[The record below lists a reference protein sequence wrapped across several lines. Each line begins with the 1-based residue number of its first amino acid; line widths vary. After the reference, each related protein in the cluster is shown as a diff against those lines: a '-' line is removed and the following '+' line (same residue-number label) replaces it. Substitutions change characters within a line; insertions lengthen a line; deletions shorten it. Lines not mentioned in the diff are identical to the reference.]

1 MLLSRLLPASVAGA
15 LTAALI
21 AVPAADARDVT
32 ITSFDGTPIV
42 AHWFPA
48 PAAAGGAAKA
58 PTVMTGP
65 GWGSP
70 GADNPAL
77 APIKPMLDAGYNVLT
92 WDPRGFGKSGG
103 VVNIDSP
110 QFEGRD
116 AQRLVDWIASQP
128 EVQLD
133 KAGDPRLGM
142 TGGSYGG
149 GIQYVLAALD
159 KRVDAIVP
167 NIAWNSLRS
176 SLYRNEI
183 VKTGWSGLLYAAAA
197 TRPLDPHIKAAYDQ
211 GTETGSLT
219 AENERWFLSRGP
231 GDALVD
237 KITVPTLIQQ
247 GTVDT
252 LFTLDEAIRNYAILK
267 SNEVPVSMLWFCG
280 GHGACLTDPGDE
292 TRVQR
297 SAIAWLNR
305 YVKRDTS
312 VKTGPGFDWID
323 QNGERFTAAGWPVK
337 TGTPLA
343 GTGRGRLRLVA
354 DGGSGPAKIP
364 SSGDVVGRVAGS
376 ITPARAANAVN
387 VTVRARRAV
396 HVVGAPAVRLTYR
409 GRATGA
415 DRPERVFAQLVDA
428 KTGKVLGNQVTPI
441 PVKLDGKR
449 HRVTAPLESVAH
461 TLPRGGRVTLQL
473 VATTVAYAKPRLGG
487 SVTFDRVIVALP
499 TAK

>member
-1 MLLSRLLPASVAGA
+1 MLSRILPAAFV
-15 LTAALI
+15 AALI
-21 AVPAADARDVT
+21 AAPAAQARDVT

-48 PAAAGGAAKA
+48 PATAGGAAKA

-65 GWGSP
+65 GWGQA
-70 GADNPAL
+70 GANDPAA
-77 APIKPMLDAGYNVLT
+77 APIKPLLDAGYNVLT

-116 AQRLVDWIASQP
+116 AQKLVDWIAAQP
-128 EVQLD
+128 EAQTD
-133 KAGDPRLGM
+133 AAGDPRLGM

-149 GIQYVLAALD
+149 GIQFVLAALD

-176 SLYRNEI
+176 SLYRNAI
-183 VKTGWSGLLYAAAA
+183 VKTGWSGLLYNIAA

-211 GTETGSLT
+211 GTTTGSLT

-231 GDALVD
+231 GDALIR
-237 KITVPTLIQQ
+237 KITIPTLIQQ

-252 LFTLDEAIRNYAILK
+252 LFTLDEAIRNYTILK
-267 SNEVPVSMLWFCG
+267 AKRVPVSMLWFCG

-305 YVKRDTS
+305 YVKKDAS
-312 VKTGPGFDWID
+312 VQTGPGFDWID
-323 QNGERFTAAGWPVK
+323 QNGKRFTAAGWPVENDA
-337 TGTPLA
+337 LIA
-343 GTGRGRLRLVA
+343 GVGRGRLRLVA
-354 DGGSGPAKIP
+354 GGGSGPATIP
-364 SSGDVVGRVAGS
+364 DSADVVGKVAGS
-376 ITPARAANAVN
+376 ITPARAKNAVN
-387 VTVRARRAV
+387 VTVRAARAV
-396 HVVGAPAVRLTYR
+396 HVVGAPLLTLTYR

-415 DRPERVFAQLVDA
+415 KRPERVFAQLVDA
-428 KTGKVLGNQVTPI
+428 KTGKVLGNHVTPI

-449 HRVTAPLESVAH
+449 RTVEVPLETVAH
-461 TLPRGGRVTLQL
+461 TLPKGGRVTLQL
-473 VATTVAYAKPRLGG
+473 VATTVAYAQPRLGG
-487 SVTFDRVIVALP
+487 SVTFSRVVVSLP
-499 TAK
+499 FLS

>member
-1 MLLSRLLPASVAGA
+1 MLLSRILPAAFV
-15 LTAALI
+15 AALI
-21 AVPAADARDVT
+21 AAPAAEARDVT
-32 ITSFDGTPIV
+32 VTSFDGTQIV

-48 PAAAGGAAKA
+48 PAAAGGAKA

-65 GWGSP
+65 GWGSA
-70 GADNPAL
+70 GADNPAT

-116 AQRLVDWIASQP
+116 AQKLVDWIATQP

-133 KAGDPRLGM
+133 GAGDPRLGM

-149 GIQYVLAALD
+149 GIQWVLAALD

-176 SLYRNEI
+176 SLYRNDI
-183 VKTGWSGLLYAAAA
+183 VKTGWSGLLYNIAA

-211 GTETGSLT
+211 GTKTGSLT
-219 AENERWFLSRGP
+219 AENERWFASRGP
-231 GDALVD
+231 GDALISKV
-237 KITVPTLIQQ
+237 TVPTLIQQ

-252 LFTLDEAIRNYAILK
+252 LFTLDEAIRNYTILK
-267 SNEVPVSMLWFCG
+267 AKRVPVSMLWFCG

-292 TRVQR
+292 TRTQR

-305 YVKRDTS
+305 YVKKDAS
-312 VKTGPGFDWID
+312 VKTGPGFDWVD
-323 QNGERFTAAGWPVK
+323 QNGERFTAAGWPIK
-337 TGTPLA
+337 TGKPVA
-343 GTGRGRLRLVA
+343 AAGRGRLRLVA
-354 DGGSGPAKIP
+354 AGGSGPAKIP
-364 SSGDVVGRVAGS
+364 DSADVVGKVAGS
-376 ITPARAANAVN
+376 ITPGRATNAVN
-387 VTVRARRAV
+387 VTVRAPRAA
-396 HVVGAPAVRLTYR
+396 HVVGAPRVVLSYR
-409 GRATGA
+409 GRTTGA
-415 DRPERVFAQLVDA
+415 KRPERVFAQLVDA
-428 KTGKVLGNQVTPI
+428 KTGLVLGNHVTPI

-449 HRVTAPLESVAH
+449 HKVSAPLETVAH
-461 TLPRGGRVTLQL
+461 TLPKGGRVVLQL
-473 VATTVAYAKPRLGG
+473 VATTVAYAQPRLGG
-487 SVTFDRVIVALP
+487 SVTFDAIGVALP